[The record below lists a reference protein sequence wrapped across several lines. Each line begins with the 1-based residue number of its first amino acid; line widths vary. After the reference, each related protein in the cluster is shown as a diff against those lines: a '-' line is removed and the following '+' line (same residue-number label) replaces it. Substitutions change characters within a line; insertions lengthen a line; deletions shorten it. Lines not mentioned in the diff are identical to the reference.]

1 MGIRTWLGYRRD
13 HSAEAG
19 EKRTNAPISLPSVIL
34 LTMANGADNIG
45 VYILVFS
52 SYNAGIT

>member
-19 EKRTNAPISLPSVIL
+19 KEQTNARSAFFGAIL

-45 VYILVFS
+45 VYILEFS
-52 SYNAGIT
+52 SYNAEIT